1 VASRNDRDDD
11 VEFDRP
17 GPSAESIDG
26 VRGVPGRRADGGTA
40 RSELL
45 LSDSAHVH
53 VEDDGADGVDAL
65 RRSGNRDGEG
75 GVGDASDKRSSNG
88 SGDESIDGS
97 SEPRKERLAERGE
110 GWRTVVDRM
119 YAAYEHADS
128 EERGQLIATSA
139 ENSHATNLASK
150 AVASSSAISTR
161 TLSRAVWLRSSRWVV
176 LRRFRLT
183 VQRPVLKAASPVGSA
198 VRLAVRATQAVD
210 GRAWRRPIHRAL
222 RITHT
227 VSMALMGLTSPLA
240 SRRAPPKPH
249 AACRRSRRLATSTY
263 CNLMAAYRN

>member
-1 VASRNDRDDD
+1 MHQTRDQATDRVTNQSTDQASRAKNGWR
-11 VEFDRP
+11 
-17 GPSAESIDG
+17 SAAKAGARWLIG
-26 VRGVPGRRADGGTA
+26 CMRRMST
-40 RSELL
+40 RTVK
-45 LSDSAHVH
+45 SA
-53 VEDDGADGVDAL
+53 
-65 RRSGNRDGEG
+65 
-75 GVGDASDKRSSNG
+75 
-88 SGDESIDGS
+88 GS
-97 SEPRKERLAERGE
+97 SLPRVRK
-110 GWRTVVDRM
+110 
-119 YAAYEHADS
+119 
-128 EERGQLIATSA
+128 
-139 ENSHATNLASK
+139 NSHATNLASK

-227 VSMALMGLTSPLA
+227 VSMALMGLTIPLE
-240 SRRAPPKPH
+240 SHRAPPKPH